1 VLTCVFG
8 NEHTQPPRACDT
20 DLFDEMDGL
29 APDLDLALLP
39 VRGWGRRL
47 PPGHLDPEKAARAAD
62 LLGPRCAVPI
72 YWGTL
77 AGPGVAKDDPEA
89 PAREFARLARVE
101 VRILHSGES
110 LEL

>member
-1 VLTCVFG
+1 MRHRPL
-8 NEHTQPPRACDT
+8 RR
-20 DLFDEMDGL
+20 DGRPG
-29 APDLDLALLP
+29 PDLDLALLP
-39 VRGWGRRL
+39 VRGWGRRP

-72 YWGTL
+72 HWGTL
-77 AGPGVAKDDPEA
+77 AGPGIAKDDPEA